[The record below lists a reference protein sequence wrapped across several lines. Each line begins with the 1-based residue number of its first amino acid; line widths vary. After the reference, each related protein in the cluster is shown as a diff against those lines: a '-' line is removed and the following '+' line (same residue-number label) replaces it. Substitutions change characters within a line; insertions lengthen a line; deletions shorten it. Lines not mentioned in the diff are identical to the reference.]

1 MYKKFFFPLLFIATN
16 TSMAQVQPLAPFQT
30 GERVC
35 FVGNSI
41 TEQGYYESYV
51 WLYYMLHFPGRRI
64 TVYNC
69 GIGGDRAQ
77 NILARLHNDV
87 LVKKPTTIC
96 LTFGM
101 NDTGYSEFLTANAD
115 STAKERVRASHRY
128 FDTITQKL
136 NAYPAAKKI
145 LITSPLYDETM
156 KNPRNY
162 FPKKSIAMDAIADVL
177 FIQGDFREDEVLQKL
192 INLVPERGLD
202 LLLSDMAPNM
212 SGTAAV
218 DVPRAMYLAE
228 LAFDFGS
235 KMLKPGGMLLMK
247 IFHGVGFDEL
257 VKLARMQFDRVVIRK
272 PLASRSRS
280 RETYL
285 LAKGYNL

>member
-1 MYKKFFFPLLFIATN
+1 MPRSKSSN
-16 TSMAQVQPLAPFQT
+16 
-30 GERVC
+30 R
-35 FVGNSI
+35 
-41 TEQGYYESYV
+41 
-51 WLYYMLHFPGRRI
+51 WLQEHFDDI
-64 TVYNC
+64 Y
-69 GIGGDRAQ
+69 
-77 NILARLHNDV
+77 
-87 LVKKPTTIC
+87 VKKAQAEGYRSRAVYKLKEIDEKENLLKPGMTVVDLGAAPGGWTQYVAEKLQGRGTIVA
-96 LTFGM
+96 L
-101 NDTGYSEFLTANAD
+101 D
-115 STAKERVRASHRY
+115 
-128 FDTITQKL
+128 
-136 NAYPAAKKI
+136 I
-145 LITSPLYDETM
+145 L
-156 KNPRNY
+156 
-162 FPKKSIAMDAIADVL
+162 AMDAIADVL